1 MPALSR
7 RVYAPMSRFSSTD
20 MPGKMPRPSGAWH
33 SPRRTRRSARSLVM
47 SSPANLILP
56 EATGRMPEIARM
68 VVDLPAPF
76 APISATI
83 SPSST
88 VRLMPCSAWIR
99 P

>member
-1 MPALSR
+1 
-7 RVYAPMSRFSSTD
+7 
-20 MPGKMPRPSGAWH
+20 MPGKIPRPSGAWQ
-33 SPRRTRRSARSLVM
+33 SPRRHPQVGPQLGDVLAV
-47 SSPANLILP
+47 
-56 EATGRMPEIARM
+56 EADRCPVAIGRIPEIARM
-68 VVDLPAPF
+68 VVDLPAPL